1 MHSERNYLA
10 QYLDLIDAQTHE
22 QLGYV
27 CDISEGG
34 LMFATVLPVAIGEI
48 KEVYI
53 QNNLPTDGTLKLSI
67 KAKIKTLWSKPN
79 INRKISC
86 FGCTILEMANE
97 DYQRLNELVL
107 HLRYDPDMEI
117 RRTL

>member
-1 MHSERNYLA
+1 MHSDRNYLA

-27 CDISEGG
+27 CDISDGG

-53 QNNLPTDGTLKLSI
+53 QNNLPTDDALKLSI
-67 KAKIKTLWSKPN
+67 RAVIKTLWSKPN
-79 INRKISC
+79 INPQLSC
-86 FGCTILEMANE
+86 FGCTVLEINAE
-97 DYQRLNELVL
+97 DYQRLTKLL
-107 HLRYDPDMEI
+107 SHLCFNNDMEI